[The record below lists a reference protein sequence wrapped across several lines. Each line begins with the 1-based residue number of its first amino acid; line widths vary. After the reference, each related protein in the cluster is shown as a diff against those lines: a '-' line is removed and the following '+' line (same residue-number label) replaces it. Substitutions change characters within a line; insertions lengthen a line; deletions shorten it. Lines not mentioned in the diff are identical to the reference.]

1 MYSSRPDLRPLS
13 VGEMFDGAIR
23 LYRTH
28 FTTLIKIAAVVLGP
42 IALIDV
48 IATAAIGPVDMS
60 TMLLVDPEANPMEVF
75 EPLIPLYVVL
85 TITSVL
91 SFLGSTLVQGA
102 SISVLAHSYRGET
115 IDWQTS
121 LKTGARR
128 LVPLVVATV
137 LISLGSGIG
146 LVFCLVPGIYLFTM
160 WSVTPAALV
169 TERLGAIRAMGR
181 SFDLVRGRFW
191 PVLGALVLS
200 YLLYIVVSQIIG
212 GVASAITVVSA
223 LASDQFSFLPSVIG
237 SAIVQVV
244 AAPFVASMV
253 TIIYFDLRV
262 RKEGYDLEL
271 MARDLERMEGNDR
284 RDLPPAGDDPFGLG
298 SPGSR

>member
-1 MYSSRPDLRPLS
+1 VR
-13 VGEMFDGAIR
+13 V
-23 LYRTH
+23 
-28 FTTLIKIAAVVLGP
+28 
-42 IALIDV
+42 
-48 IATAAIGPVDMS
+48 
-60 TMLLVDPEANPMEVF
+60 
-75 EPLIPLYVVL
+75 
-85 TITSVL
+85 
-91 SFLGSTLVQGA
+91 
-102 SISVLAHSYRGET
+102 
-115 IDWQTS
+115 W
-121 LKTGARR
+121 
-128 LVPLVVATV
+128 LVPG
-137 LISLGSGIG
+137 LGWVCGF
-146 LVFCLVPGIYLFTM
+146 VHGIYLFTT
-160 WSVTPAALV
+160 WSVPPAALV
-169 TERLGAIRAMGR
+169 TEWLCAFRAMGR
-181 SFDLVRGRFW
+181 SFDRVRGRFW